1 MTAGVFVHDTL
12 GGNVIAGVMD
22 EVDSPNEFTGQKKRV
37 LQACEDTVQRFEH
50 QIEKDGCSMGKIF
63 LVSSRQ
69 EETAFLDAFIERMKY
84 SEKAQVYDMAQ
95 WDVLP
100 KSAYSGVRFPVAIG
114 NTYTI
119 PKIIDQEEKDGYIEK
134 GKRVIDVP
142 IEHKLDFELN
152 IEEAL
157 ISLAGVRSW
166 PVSVCGSR

>member
-1 MTAGVFVHDTL
+1 MQHFERR
-12 GGNVIAGVMD
+12 IA
-22 EVDSPNEFTGQKKRV
+22 R
-37 LQACEDTVQRFEH
+37 
-50 QIEKDGCSMGKIF
+50 DGCNMGKLF

-69 EETAFLDAFIERMKY
+69 EEMAFLDAFIERMKS
-84 SEKAQVYDMAQ
+84 SEKVQVYDMAQ

-142 IEHKLDFELN
+142 IEHKLDFEMN

-157 ISLAGVRSW
+157 MSLAGVRSW
-166 PVSVCGSR
+166 PVSVCGPR